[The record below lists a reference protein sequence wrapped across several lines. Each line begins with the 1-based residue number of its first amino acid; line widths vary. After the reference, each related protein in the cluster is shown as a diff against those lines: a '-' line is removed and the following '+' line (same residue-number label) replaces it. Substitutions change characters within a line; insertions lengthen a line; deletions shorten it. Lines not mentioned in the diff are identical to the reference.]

1 MDPKELKEKI
11 KLRRKKGCRKEH
23 WMTLLYF
30 LPPAICLMGVIL
42 VASYSMFLSFALL
55 FFILPMLYTVEKRI
69 RISISGIGSMK
80 FSYKDG
86 YRGFF

>member
-11 KLRRKKGCRKEH
+11 KLRRKKCCRKEH

-42 VASYSMFLSFALL
+42 VAS
-55 FFILPMLYTVEKRI
+55 
-69 RISISGIGSMK
+69 
-80 FSYKDG
+80 
-86 YRGFF
+86 